1 MIKKTLV
8 LGASLN
14 PDRYSHIAIHK
25 LVNNNVPVVA
35 VGRAEGVV
43 GGILIQKPFPQFDD
57 IHTVTIYLSARNQ
70 IPFYDYILGMSPV
83 RVIFNPGSENPAFGE
98 MLEAAG
104 IEVNYACTLIM
115 LSVHRY

>member
-8 LGASLN
+8 LGASLK

-25 LVNNNVPVVA
+25 LVSNNVPVVA

-43 GGILIQKPFPQFDD
+43 GGITIQKPFPQFDD
-57 IHTVTIYLSARNQ
+57 IHTVTIYLSAKNQ
-70 IPFYDYILGMSPV
+70 ISFYDYILGLKPV
-83 RVIFNPGSENPAFGE
+83 RVIFNPGSENRAFGE

-104 IEVNYACTLIM
+104 VEVEYACTLIM